1 MCWTLQ
7 HYLGKPQPRLMDP
20 LTLHE
25 FESFDT
31 ILSIILDD
39 RGKNLTSNVVIS
51 FIKEVM
57 HSL

>member
-1 MCWTLQ
+1 
-7 HYLGKPQPRLMDP
+7 MDP

-57 HSL
+57 HSLWNSANQLLS